1 MAHKP
6 YIDSVGQGQSPYRK
20 PAGERTKVAVDNRIT
35 VGPKFSAE
43 CHGKLGKLAKRD
55 GISVT
60 HLIERAGYT
69 LAGMTCPD
77 AGTRGKRSLFE
88 SIVGRKPSP
97 VEADCVKTLIV
108 EYGKRKLSTEV
119 GQAELANE
127 LLAWVK
133 AQELAVKP
141 VKSKSLPKP
150 IVPPSSVAA

>member
-1 MAHKP
+1 MA
-6 YIDSVGQGQSPYRK
+6 
-20 PAGERTKVAVDNRIT
+20 TDNRIT
-35 VGPKFSAE
+35 VGPKYSPE
-43 CHGKLGKLAKRD
+43 CHGKLGKLAKKD

-60 HLIERAGYT
+60 HLLERAGYT

-88 SIVGRKPSP
+88 TIVGRKPSP
-97 VEADCVKTLIV
+97 TESDYVKTLIA
-108 EYGKRKLSTEV
+108 EYGKRKLATAV

-141 VKSKSLPKP
+141 VKAKSLPKP